1 MELEQ
6 NHSYKELED
15 RYLNLDQLI
24 NEYDAEGNGPL
35 RKGKEPFRW
44 SQVEVEAKFLL
55 ERIPDIRLA
64 IFLIRAL
71 TLQKGLSGMVEGF
84 KSLVNVLSAPREEI
98 RPFSEFNENP
108 VAVHAI
114 CLGWL
119 GSEEFLALIRL
130 ANLCQDVNLSVGD
143 ALSSASGGDVLL
155 PEQREKAIGMLEAL
169 RGDLLAIRSWVSD
182 VGDFW
187 NRDPITSIDFISNL
201 IKVLSL
207 REKGDEESEDNLLE
221 NHHAVMGGMSVEGV
235 VGINNRKDLKKS
247 IDLMIEYFEK
257 YEPSHPGPIF
267 LQRVRRMV
275 DASFE
280 QVLEEFYADAP
291 SLIEKIKNPFPKNS

>member
-1 MELEQ
+1 MEIEN
-6 NHSYKELED
+6 NHSYKELEN

-44 SQVEVEAKFLL
+44 SQVEIEAKFLL

-71 TLQKGLSGMVEGF
+71 ALQKGLDGMVEGF
-84 KSLVNVLSAPREEI
+84 QALTKVLSAPREEI
-98 RPFSEFNENP
+98 RPFSEFDEKSA
-108 VAVHAI
+108 AVHAI

-130 ANLCQDVNLSVGD
+130 ASLCQDVSLSVGD
-143 ALSSASGGDVLL
+143 ALDSASGVDALL
-155 PEQREKAIGMLEAL
+155 PEQREKALGMLEAL
-169 RGDLLAIRSWVSD
+169 RGDLLVIRSWVSD

-201 IKVLSL
+201 IQVLSL
-207 REKGDEESEDNLLE
+207 RKKSDEEYENNPGEDE
-221 NHHAVMGGMSVEGV
+221 HIVIRDIATGGTFA
-235 VGINNRKDLKKS
+235 INNRKDLKKS

-267 LQRVRRMV
+267 LHRVRRMV

-280 QVLEEFYADAP
+280 KVLEEFYADAP
-291 SLIEKIKNPFPKNS
+291 ALIDKIKNPFPKNS